1 MRSRNNV
8 PVSYSMLKNH
18 NSDRAVREA
27 YPWDICST
35 ERLQLLIW
43 YKSISMSFL
52 QNWIIFWTWTK
63 LMITKGEERLT
74 SGRGV
79 GGTGRRRGVDGTGRL
94 RLQRAED
101 ARFAR
106 APLQLLRERWLQ
118 QKFTPFYL
126 NPLK

>member
-18 NSDRAVREA
+18 NSDRAVREP
-27 YPWDICST
+27 YPLDICST

-43 YKSISMSFL
+43 YKFISMSFL

-63 LMITKGEERLT
+63 LMITKGEERIT

-79 GGTGRRRGVDGTGRL
+79 GRTGRRRGVDGTGRL

-118 QKFTPFYL
+118 QKFTPLYL